1 MAIDVTLL
9 KTRAECDQVTSALAD
24 RITTLTKR
32 QTDLTYSAAT
42 ATERAQ
48 GYSDELTDLV
58 ADIAAD
64 DAAIPTLTAGSER
77 RLAREDRRRKTNDR
91 REEVL
96 ALQRELGGAAAVLR
110 QSELK
115 ETEGRIASIE
125 ADVALVAA
133 HKPTLSA

>member
-9 KTRAECDQVTSALAD
+9 KTRAECDQATGAYDERVGVLN
-24 RITTLTKR
+24 KR
-32 QTDLTYSAAT
+32 RTDFAYSASG

-48 GYSDELTDLV
+48 AYSNELTDLV

-64 DAAIPTLTAGSER
+64 DAAIPTLTVDSER
-77 RLAREDRRRKTNDR
+77 RLQREDRRRKANDR

-96 ALQRELGGAAAVLR
+96 ALQRKLGGVDALLR

-115 ETEGRIASIE
+115 ETEGRIASLQ
-125 ADVALVAA
+125 ADAAEVAT
-133 HKPTLSA
+133 HKATLAS